1 MIRRGG
7 VVTTARGERSVWTIA
22 DGRRGRRV
30 REAISRGD
38 ALVRT
43 VLFELDPAG
52 RCVRLELATAAGL
65 LTLHPDRNG
74 ARLHGNVVG
83 PTGVR
88 HLTFDW
94 ATDREPLVA
103 GSPASTAIV
112 GARGVRTVLRID
124 DELDPRM
131 EPWDPEA
138 PSGGQ
143 VEALT
148 TDDGW
153 PLELD

>member
-7 VVTTARGERSVWTIA
+7 VATTARGERSVWAVA

-30 REAISRGD
+30 REAISFGD
-38 ALVRT
+38 ALVRS
-43 VLFELDPAG
+43 VLLELDPAG
-52 RCVRLELATAAGL
+52 RCVRLELATAHGL
-65 LTLHPDRNG
+65 LTLHPDRDG
-74 ARLHGNVVG
+74 GRLHGNVVG
-83 PTGVR
+83 PAGVR

-94 ATDREPLVA
+94 SADRELLVV

-112 GARGVRTVLRID
+112 SARGVRTVLRID

>member
-7 VVTTARGERSVWTIA
+7 VTTTAGGERSIWSVA

-38 ALVRT
+38 TLVRT
-43 VLFELDPAG
+43 VLLELDPAG
-52 RCVRLELATAAGL
+52 RCTRLELATAHGL
-65 LTLHPDRNG
+65 LTLHPDRDG
-74 ARLHGNVVG
+74 DQLHGNVVG
-83 PTGVR
+83 PAGVR
-88 HLTFDW
+88 HLNFDW
-94 ATDREPLVA
+94 SADRELFVA

-112 GARGVRTVLRID
+112 AARGVRTVLRID

-131 EPWDPEA
+131 EPWDPA
-138 PSGGQ
+138 GRSDGQ
-143 VEALT
+143 VAALT
-148 TDDGW
+148 AEDGW